1 MKIANQEEHEQAL
14 NRVAEI
20 KKGLA
25 GFVTNL
31 GSLNDEVTLLEEK
44 RKEKVDEYDKK
55 IKAVKDQI
63 KAIEDEQKQ
72 KVKSLKSEL
81 KEYQSAIGE
90 FVVESIPA

>member
-20 KKGLA
+20 KKRLA
-25 GFVTNL
+25 EFVTNL
-31 GSLNDEVTLLEEK
+31 GSLNDEVTLLEEEK
-44 RKEKVDEYDKK
+44 KEKVDEYDKK

>member
-31 GSLNDEVTLLEEK
+31 SSLNDEVTLLEEEKK
-44 RKEKVDEYDKK
+44 RRSTNTTKK
-55 IKAVKDQI
+55 SK
-63 KAIEDEQKQ
+63 
-72 KVKSLKSEL
+72 
-81 KEYQSAIGE
+81 
-90 FVVESIPA
+90 P